1 MTNDHM
7 SQESSNFYQS
17 PILEALEA
25 AGLPTADSHQL
36 FKAIDVLDAGSYANF
51 QPGEFE
57 GIDCET
63 SVGITSDTKESD
75 EETQTIAMVDVYF
88 HADSADSVET
98 YVITFTFDWK
108 TFRLIKTET
117 IHSWPK
123 KTDEEREKI
132 AKSVYGALE
141 IEDLDPEAAM
151 LFSGSRKNAA
161 VPHFVSR
168 AGQVLTKSELISEPF
183 LMKALEAFKQK
194 KQPM

>member
-1 MTNDHM
+1 M
-7 SQESSNFYQS
+7 SKESSNFYQS

-75 EETQTIAMVDVYF
+75 EETQTIAMVDVHF
-88 HADSADSVET
+88 HPDSANSDEM

-108 TFRLIKTET
+108 TFQLIKTET
-117 IHSWPK
+117 YHSWPNK
-123 KTDEEREKI
+123 SYEHREEI
-132 AKSVYGALE
+132 AKSVYDALKSE
-141 IEDLDPEAAM
+141 GFDAENCMSFFGTII
-151 LFSGSRKNAA
+151 NAD

-168 AGQVLTKSELISEPF
+168 AGQVLTKSELTSEPF
-183 LMKALEAFKQK
+183 LIKALEAFKQK